1 MLNHISSNDNNFY
14 TCKGNDMTEKRTKK
28 DEYNESLYDLRTYI
42 NGETCIKPYYYMRNG
57 LLHVRYTVDR
67 CVELTS
73 TEVAKAKIDI
83 TLHPEEK
90 QSILAKLW
98 ALITKQV
105 GRPIIM
111 DGIAELEKRIKG
123 YKENG
128 QQSKSNNL

>member
-1 MLNHISSNDNNFY
+1 M
-14 TCKGNDMTEKRTKK
+14 
-28 DEYNESLYDLRTYI
+28 
-42 NGETCIKPYYYMRNG
+42 CI
-57 LLHVRYTVDR
+57 RYTVDR
-67 CVELTS
+67 CVELSS

-83 TLHPEEK
+83 TLHSEEK

-98 ALITKQV
+98 SRIYKQA

-128 QQSKSNNL
+128 QQSKSDNL

>member
-1 MLNHISSNDNNFY
+1 MFDYSSNNTNFCN
-14 TCKGNDMTEKRTKK
+14 CKDNDMTEKRTKK

-67 CVELTS
+67 CVELSS
-73 TEVAKAKIDI
+73 TEEAKAKVDI

-98 ALITKQV
+98 ALISKQV

-128 QQSKSNNL
+128 CQSKSDNL

>member
-1 MLNHISSNDNNFY
+1 MTRETAIKPFLFI
-14 TCKGNDMTEKRTKK
+14 KGNE
-28 DEYNESLYDLRTYI
+28 LY
-42 NGETCIKPYYYMRNG
+42 
-57 LLHVRYTVDR
+57 VRYTVDR
-67 CVELTS
+67 CVELSS

-90 QSILAKLW
+90 QDILAKLW
-98 ALITKQV
+98 ALISKQV

-128 QQSKSNNL
+128 QQNKSDSI

>member
-1 MLNHISSNDNNFY
+1 MTRETAIKPFLF
-14 TCKGNDMTEKRTKK
+14 TKGNE
-28 DEYNESLYDLRTYI
+28 L
-42 NGETCIKPYYYMRNG
+42 CIK
-57 LLHVRYTVDR
+57 YTVDR

-73 TEVAKAKIDI
+73 TEVAKVKIDI

-90 QSILAKLW
+90 QNILAKLW

-128 QQSKSNNL
+128 QQSKSDNL

>member
-1 MLNHISSNDNNFY
+1 MLNHICSNDNNFY
-14 TCKGNDMTEKRTKK
+14 TCKGNNMTEKRTKK

-42 NGETCIKPYYYMRNG
+42 NGEIAIKPYYYMRNG

-67 CVELTS
+67 CIELTS
-73 TEVAKAKIDI
+73 TEVAKAKVDI

-90 QSILAKLW
+90 QNILAKLW
-98 ALITKQV
+98 ALISKQV

-123 YKENG
+123 YKENE
-128 QQSKSNNL
+128 QQHKSVNL